1 MTKQKKN
8 KKQKQKQRK
17 KRNKI
22 KLTTIKL
29 NKFLSLNSK
38 FLEAQCPIA
47 EAYSKPFHVSFEM
60 DMSRFKILNI

>member
-1 MTKQKKN
+1 MTRQKKN
-8 KKQKQKQRK
+8 RKQKQKQKQRK

-38 FLEAQCPIA
+38 FLEAQCPTA
-47 EAYSKPFHVSFEM
+47 EVYSKPFYVSFEM
-60 DMSRFKILNI
+60 DM